1 MFPSGHEDSAGEAGT
16 REKARGP
23 GKDLCPARGERS
35 ERPVAGPG
43 AVAQADQAGRPPP
56 GRHRARK
63 RPARFTGVPAGY
75 GRMSTVGQGNR
86 MRVAAEVADLLSAG
100 DLETLR
106 QSAATGYRCLAC
118 GQHDQLAAGP
128 VSVVVRLATLPG
140 TGPGGPQVAHVGL
153 AHARCSPSQVIAG
166 ADSSPEPAETM
177 RATAAVLP
185 DPGRRA
191 LLITEPSVR
200 MSSRTSSGERV
211 DPVLAGLLGRGLH
224 LLASIEERAPGAP
237 GWLVSLPS
245 PAEAV
250 IREPDGSLFY
260 AGELDQPRK
269 WRQLTS
275 RRGQV
280 ELLTGVIG
288 FRGAGEGS
296 PDEGL
301 AVLASAAQ
309 RGRLIGATVA
319 VG

>member
-1 MFPSGHEDSAGEAGT
+1 
-16 REKARGP
+16 
-23 GKDLCPARGERS
+23 
-35 ERPVAGPG
+35 
-43 AVAQADQAGRPPP
+43 
-56 GRHRARK
+56 
-63 RPARFTGVPAGY
+63 
-75 GRMSTVGQGNR
+75 MSTVGQGNR
-86 MRVAAEVADLLSAG
+86 MRVAAEVADLLTAG

-153 AHARCSPSQVIAG
+153 AHARCSSSQIIAG
-166 ADSSPEPAETM
+166 ADSSPEPAEMM

-250 IREPDGSLFY
+250 IREPDGTLFY
-260 AGELDQPRK
+260 AGELHQPRK

-275 RRGQV
+275 RRGDV
-280 ELLTGVIG
+280 ELLIGVIG

-309 RGRLIGATVA
+309 RGRLNGATVA

>member
-1 MFPSGHEDSAGEAGT
+1 MAVRAAGGLPAVRRQRHGDGARTCRPAPGGKMFPSGHEDSAGKDRTMQSPQPGKISAPPGASA
-16 REKARGP
+16 ARGRWRAPAPRRRLTRP
-23 GKDLCPARGERS
+23 GGPCPDA
-35 ERPVAGPG
+35 
-43 AVAQADQAGRPPP
+43 AGR
-56 GRHRARK
+56 GK
-63 RPARFTGVPAGY
+63 RPARFTEVSVGY
-75 GRMSTVGQGNR
+75 GRMSTVGQRDR
-86 MRVAAEVADLLSAG
+86 MRVAAEVADLLGAG
-100 DLETLR
+100 DLDMLR

-128 VSVVVRLATLPG
+128 LSVVVRLTTPPG

-153 AHARCSPSQVIAG
+153 AHARCSPSQLIAD
-166 ADSSPEPAETM
+166 ADSSPDPAETR

-211 DPVLAGLLGRGLH
+211 DLVLAGLLGRGLH

-250 IREPDGSLFY
+250 IREPDGTLFY

-269 WRQLTS
+269 
-275 RRGQV
+275 
-280 ELLTGVIG
+280 
-288 FRGAGEGS
+288 
-296 PDEGL
+296 
-301 AVLASAAQ
+301 
-309 RGRLIGATVA
+309 
-319 VG
+319 